1 MALIYLSRHAQTF
14 ENLLNLVLNPPSV
27 RTLIDQAILREMDY
41 NYSSELS
48 VERRFLSEGRVKFAR
63 LNYLLQEQDLKFNQ
77 LYEHAEGIRDYDGN
91 IISKKYIREDTYLP
105 LLNITGVG
113 TKQAQVLGRYLK
125 EVDLIYLTSPSFRT
139 HQTAMIV
146 AHSKGDHLRPGKTF
160 FPEPELQECFPMEY
174 ILMDLVQDPH
184 CPFEVKINLNRL
196 FDTSLE
202 KYHALSKEEARR
214 FFETNGKTWHRY
226 ESL

>member
-113 TKQAQVLGRYLK
+113 TKQAQVLGR
-125 EVDLIYLTSPSFRT
+125 
-139 HQTAMIV
+139 
-146 AHSKGDHLRPGKTF
+146 
-160 FPEPELQECFPMEY
+160 
-174 ILMDLVQDPH
+174 
-184 CPFEVKINLNRL
+184 
-196 FDTSLE
+196 
-202 KYHALSKEEARR
+202 
-214 FFETNGKTWHRY
+214 
-226 ESL
+226 